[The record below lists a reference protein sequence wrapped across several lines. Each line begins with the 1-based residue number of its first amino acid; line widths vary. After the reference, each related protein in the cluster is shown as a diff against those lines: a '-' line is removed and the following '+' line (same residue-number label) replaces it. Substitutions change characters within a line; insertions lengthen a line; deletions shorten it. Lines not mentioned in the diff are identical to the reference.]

1 MADIRDLKKFP
12 GNKALGNEFMFFP
25 IDRTKTVKD
34 IPKLQPN
41 QVKVCAIINQG
52 KGKKVDPKT
61 GKRVRPLRP
70 NLCLVSEL
78 PDEDQVEYILA
89 LRKEK
94 KLELAN
100 KDEGTSIILK
110 PGERTVAQ
118 LINKYVD
125 TVLPSLKN
133 SERYEKDLREIWEPE
148 IGHLTLDEITADHIE
163 DVKDKLINK
172 ELAASSINNRVQCLK
187 SAFRFGAGKN
197 KKFRVRP
204 AWVTNDVS
212 KDIEA
217 MDLDNERNRYLSP
230 DELKRLKEQIKLST
244 SDDLE
249 DVCDFLL
256 AAGCRWSEMQ
266 GLTWDCFDKDQNV
279 ILFNKVLSRSV
290 CSGKEIVKGKTKLI
304 HEKNQLRSGL
314 KNGSKGRVFDIENL
328 PKLRM
333 MLLERKLESTDKL
346 IFPKNP
352 RTAFRTAVKR
362 ATEKAKA
369 EGSVSFSESFTWHD
383 FRHTCLSYLAQN
395 GVDEWTMKAHGGHES
410 LQSLERYSHLCPKQT
425 RKSTAVLNEVLYGN
439 G

>member
-1 MADIRDLKKFP
+1 MSINLKDLKKFP
-12 GNKALGNEFMFFP
+12 GNKDLGGDFMLLP
-25 IDRTKTVKD
+25 VDTRKYSVKD

-41 QVKVCAIINQG
+41 RVQVRAIIPQSIG
-52 KGKKVDPKT
+52 
-61 GKRVRPLRP
+61 RPLRP
-70 NLCLVSEL
+70 FLCLVSEL
-78 PDEDQVEYILA
+78 PDDDQ
-89 LRKEK
+89 
-94 KLELAN
+94 KLEILKKRKKKMLELDN
-100 KDEGTSIILK
+100 KIDGADITIK

-148 IGHLTLDEITADHIE
+148 IGHLTLNEITADDIE

-197 KKFRVRP
+197 KKFRLRP

-212 KDIEA
+212 KDVEA

-230 DELKRLKEQIKLST
+230 DELKRLREQIKLST

-290 CSGKEIVKGKTKLI
+290 YSGKEIVRGKTKLI
-304 HEKNQLRSGL
+304 HEKNQLRKGL
-314 KNGSKGRVFDIENL
+314 KNGSKGRVLDIENL
-328 PKLRM
+328 PKLRQ
-333 MLLERKLESTDKL
+333 MLLERKLESASNL

-362 ATEKAKA
+362 ATEIAKA
-369 EGSVSFSESFTWHD
+369 EGSVSFSESFHWHD

-410 LQSLERYSHLCPKQT
+410 LQSLERYSHLSPKQT
-425 RKSTAVLNEVLYGN
+425 RKSSAVLNEVLYGN

>member
-1 MADIRDLKKFP
+1 MSINLKDLKKFP
-12 GNKALGNEFMFFP
+12 GNKDLGGDFMLLP
-25 IDRTKTVKD
+25 VDTRKYSVKD

-41 QVKVCAIINQG
+41 RVQVRAIIPQSVG
-52 KGKKVDPKT
+52 
-61 GKRVRPLRP
+61 RPLRP
-70 NLCLVSEL
+70 FLCLVSDL
-78 PDEDQVEYILA
+78 PDKDQTERLIT

-94 KLELAN
+94 RLELVS
-100 KDEGTSIILK
+100 KDDGKTIIVK

-118 LINKYVD
+118 LINQYVD

-148 IGHLTLDEITADHIE
+148 IGHLTLNEITADDIE

-197 KKFRVRP
+197 KKFRLRP
-204 AWVTNDVS
+204 AWVNNDVS
-212 KDIEA
+212 KDVEA

-230 DELKRLKEQIKLST
+230 DELKRLREQIKLST

-290 CSGKEIVKGKTKLI
+290 CSGKEIVRGKTKLI
-304 HEKNQLRSGL
+304 HEKNQLRKGL
-314 KNGSKGRVFDIENL
+314 KNGSKGRVLDIENL
-328 PKLRM
+328 PKLRT
-333 MLLERKLESTDKL
+333 MLLERKLESASNL

-362 ATEKAKA
+362 ATEIAKA
-369 EGSVSFSESFTWHD
+369 EGSVSFSESFHWHD

-410 LQSLERYSHLCPKQT
+410 LQSLERYSHLSPKQT
-425 RKSTAVLNEVLYGN
+425 RKSSAVLNEVLYGN

>member
-1 MADIRDLKKFP
+1 MSINLKDLKKFP
-12 GNKALGNEFMFFP
+12 GNKNLGGEFMLLP
-25 IDRTKTVKD
+25 VDTRKYNVKD
-34 IPKLQPN
+34 IPKLPTN
-41 QVKVCAIINQG
+41 RVQVRAIIPQSVG
-52 KGKKVDPKT
+52 
-61 GKRVRPLRP
+61 RPLRP
-70 NLCLVSEL
+70 FLCLVSDL
-78 PDEDQVEYILA
+78 PDKDQTERLIT

-94 KLELAN
+94 RLELVS
-100 KDEGTSIILK
+100 KDDGKTIIVK

-118 LINKYVD
+118 LINQYVD

-148 IGHLTLDEITADHIE
+148 IGHLTLNEITADDIE

-197 KKFRVRP
+197 KKFRLRP
-204 AWVTNDVS
+204 AWVNNDVS
-212 KDIEA
+212 KDVEA

-230 DELKRLKEQIKLST
+230 DELKRLREQIKLST

-290 CSGKEIVKGKTKLI
+290 CSGKEIVRGKTKLI
-304 HEKNQLRSGL
+304 HEKNQLRKGL
-314 KNGSKGRVFDIENL
+314 KNGSKGRVLDIENL
-328 PKLRM
+328 PKLRT
-333 MLLERKLESTDKL
+333 MLLERKLESASNL

-362 ATEKAKA
+362 ATEIAKA
-369 EGSVSFSESFTWHD
+369 EGSVSFSESFHWHD

-410 LQSLERYSHLCPKQT
+410 LQSLERYSHLSPKQT
-425 RKSTAVLNEVLYGN
+425 RKSSAVLNEVLYGN

>member
-1 MADIRDLKKFP
+1 MRKDIKDLKKF
-12 GNKALGNEFMFFP
+12 KGNEHGGLYGLFP
-25 IDRTKTVKD
+25 IDRKKAVKD
-34 IPKLQPN
+34 IPKLGTHEVN
-41 QVKVCAIINQG
+41 VIAKFFRNAGSNVTAFRVVLCR
-52 KGKKVDPKT
+52 VD
-61 GKRVRPLRP
+61 
-70 NLCLVSEL
+70 EL
-78 PDEDQVEYILA
+78 PDFNGDDQGDFIIEKIRNVKDNMV
-89 LRKEK
+89 KE
-94 KLELAN
+94 N
-100 KDEGTSIILK
+100 KVSKTG
-110 PGERTVAQ
+110 GERTVSD
-118 LINKYVD
+118 LIEKYID

-148 IGHLTLDEITADHIE
+148 IGKITLDEITRDHIE
-163 DVKDKLINK
+163 DVKDKLIKK

-212 KDIEA
+212 KDVEA
-217 MDLDNERNRYLSP
+217 MNLDNERNRYLSP
-230 DELKRLKEQIKLST
+230 DELKRLKVEIKLST
-244 SDDLE
+244 SEDLE

-266 GLTWDCFDKDQNV
+266 GLTWECFDKDQNV
-279 ILFNKVLSRSV
+279 ILFNKVLARSV
-290 CSGKEIVKGKTKLI
+290 YSGKEIVRGKTKLI
-304 HEKNQLRSGL
+304 HEKNQLRNGL
-314 KNGSKGRVFDIENL
+314 KNGSKGRVLDVENF
-328 PKLRM
+328 PKLRQ
-333 MLLERKLESTDKL
+333 MLLERKIKSKSNL

-369 EGSVSFSESFTWHD
+369 EGSVSFSESFHWHD

-410 LQSLERYSHLCPKQT
+410 LKSLERYSHLCPEQT
-425 RKSTAVLNEVLYGN
+425 KKSSAVLNEVLYGN

>member
-1 MADIRDLKKFP
+1 MRKDIKDLKKF
-12 GNKALGNEFMFFP
+12 KGNEHGGLYGMFP
-25 IDRTKTVKD
+25 IDRKKAVKD
-34 IPKLQPN
+34 IPKLETH
-41 QVKVCAIINQG
+41 QVNVVAKFYRD
-52 KGKKVDPKT
+52 GKKDLRVVLCRVD
-61 GKRVRPLRP
+61 
-70 NLCLVSEL
+70 EL
-78 PDEDQVEYILA
+78 PDFNGDDQGDFIIEKIRNA
-89 LRKEK
+89 KENMVK
-94 KLELAN
+94 EN
-100 KDEGTSIILK
+100 KVSKTG
-110 PGERTVAQ
+110 GERTVSD
-118 LINKYVD
+118 LIEKYID

-133 SERYEKDLREIWEPE
+133 SERYEQDLREIWEPE
-148 IGHLTLDEITADHIE
+148 IGKITLDEITADDIE

-212 KDIEA
+212 KDVEA

-230 DELKRLKEQIKLST
+230 DELKRLREQIKLST

-290 CSGKEIVKGKTKLI
+290 CSGKEIVNGKTKLI
-304 HEKNQLRSGL
+304 HEKNQLRKGL
-314 KNGSKGRVFDIENL
+314 KNGSKGRVLDVENL
-328 PKLRM
+328 PKLRQ
-333 MLLERKLESTDKL
+333 MLLERKLESASNF
-346 IFPKNP
+346 IFPKSP

-369 EGSVSFSESFTWHD
+369 EGSVSFSESFHWHD

-410 LQSLERYSHLCPKQT
+410 LQSLERYSHLSPKQT
-425 RKSTAVLNEVLYGN
+425 RKSSAVLNEVLYGN
-439 G
+439 A

>member
-1 MADIRDLKKFP
+1 MSINLKDLKKFP
-12 GNKALGNEFMFFP
+12 GNKALGGEFMFFP
-25 IDRTKTVKD
+25 VEAKKYKVSD
-34 IPKLQPN
+34 IPNLPANRVQ
-41 QVKVCAIINQG
+41 VCAIINQ
-52 KGKKVDPKT
+52 GKKVDPKT

-70 NLCLVSEL
+70 MICLVSDI
-78 PDEDQVEYILA
+78 PDEDQVGTILKW
-89 LRKEK
+89 RREK

-100 KDEGTSIILK
+100 DDGKSIIVK

-212 KDIEA
+212 KDVEA

-279 ILFNKVLSRSV
+279 ILFNKVLARSV
-290 CSGKEIVKGKTKLI
+290 FSGKEIVKGKTKLI
-304 HEKNQLRSGL
+304 HEKNQLRNGL
-314 KNGSKGRVFDIENL
+314 KNGSKGRVLDIENL
-328 PKLRM
+328 PKLRK
-333 MLLERKLESTDKL
+333 MLLERKLESTDNL

-369 EGSVSFSESFTWHD
+369 EGSVSFSESFHWHD

-395 GVDEWTMKAHGGHES
+395 GVDEWTMKAHGGHDTV
-410 LQSLERYSHLCPKQT
+410 QSLERYSHLSPKQT
-425 RKSTAVLNEVLYGN
+425 RKSSAVLNEVLYGN

>member
-1 MADIRDLKKFP
+1 MSINLKDLKKFP
-12 GNKALGNEFMFFP
+12 GNKDLGGDFMLLP
-25 IDRTKTVKD
+25 VDTRKYSVKD

-41 QVKVCAIINQG
+41 RVQVRAIIPQSIG
-52 KGKKVDPKT
+52 
-61 GKRVRPLRP
+61 RPLRP
-70 NLCLVSEL
+70 FLCLVSEL
-78 PDEDQVEYILA
+78 PDDDQ
-89 LRKEK
+89 
-94 KLELAN
+94 KLEILKKRKKKMLELDN
-100 KDEGTSIILK
+100 KIDGADITIK

-148 IGHLTLDEITADHIE
+148 IGHLTLNEITADDIE

-197 KKFRVRP
+197 KKFRLRP

-212 KDIEA
+212 KDVEA

-230 DELKRLKEQIKLST
+230 DELKRLREQIKLST

-290 CSGKEIVKGKTKLI
+290 YSGKEIVRGKTKLI
-304 HEKNQLRSGL
+304 HEKNQLRKGL
-314 KNGSKGRVFDIENL
+314 KNGSKGRVLDVENL
-328 PKLRM
+328 PKLRQ
-333 MLLERKLESTDKL
+333 MLLERKLESTSNF

-362 ATEKAKA
+362 ATEIAKA
-369 EGSVSFSESFTWHD
+369 EGSVSFSESFHWHD

-410 LQSLERYSHLCPKQT
+410 LQSLERYSHLSPKQT
-425 RKSTAVLNEVLYGN
+425 RKSSAVLNEVLYGN

>member
-1 MADIRDLKKFP
+1 MSINLKDLKKFS
-12 GNKALGNEFMFFP
+12 GNNKLPKGIMFLP
-25 IDRTKTVKD
+25 VDSKNKTVKD
-34 IPKLQPN
+34 IPNLPADR
-41 QVKVCAIINQG
+41 VLVLGVYDQG
-52 KGKKVDPKT
+52 QKVDLKT
-61 GKRVRPLRP
+61 GKRVRALRIK
-70 NLCLVSEL
+70 LCLVSDL
-78 PDEDQVEYILA
+78 PDNDQLETIYKW
-89 LRKEK
+89 RNEK
-94 KLELAN
+94 KRELAN
-100 KDEGTSIILK
+100 KDNGTSIIVQ

-204 AWVTNDVS
+204 AWVTNDVT
-212 KDIEA
+212 KDVEA

-230 DELKRLKEQIKLST
+230 DELKRLREQIKLST
-244 SDDLE
+244 SDDLK

-279 ILFNKVLSRSV
+279 ILFNKVLARSV
-290 CSGKEIVKGKTKLI
+290 CSGKELVKGKTVLI
-304 HEKNQLRSGL
+304 HEKNQLRNGL
-314 KNGSKGRVFDIENL
+314 KNGSKGRVLDIKNL
-328 PKLRM
+328 PKLRK
-333 MLLERKLESTDKL
+333 MLLERKLESASNL

-362 ATEKAKA
+362 ATEIAKA
-369 EGSVSFSESFTWHD
+369 EGSVSFSESFHWHD

-410 LQSLERYSHLCPKQT
+410 LQSLERYSHLSPKQT
-425 RKSTAVLNEVLYGN
+425 RKSSAVLNEVLYGN

>member
-1 MADIRDLKKFP
+1 MADMRDLKKFQ
-12 GNKALGNEFMFFP
+12 GNKSLPKGIMFLP
-25 IDRTKTVKD
+25 VDSKNKTVKD
-34 IPKLQPN
+34 IPNLPADRVLVLGVYEQDNKVN
-41 QVKVCAIINQG
+41 Q
-52 KGKKVDPKT
+52 T
-61 GKRVRPLRP
+61 GKRVRPLRIK
-70 NLCLVSEL
+70 LCLVSEI
-78 PDEDQVEYILA
+78 PDNHQLETVFDW
-89 LRKEK
+89 RKQK
-94 KLELAN
+94 KQELVS
-100 KDEGTSIILK
+100 KDEGNTITVKS
-110 PGERTVAQ
+110 GERTVSE
-118 LINKYVD
+118 LIDKYID

-133 SERYEKDLREIWEPE
+133 SERYEQHLREVWEPE
-148 IGHLTLDEITADHIE
+148 IGHLTLNEITSDHVE
-163 DVKDKLINK
+163 DVKDKLINLD
-172 ELAASSINNRVQCLK
+172 LAASTINNRVQCLK
-187 SAFRFGAGKN
+187 SAFRFGAGNN

-204 AWVTNDVS
+204 AWVTNDVT
-212 KDIEA
+212 KDVEA

-249 DVCDFLL
+249 DVCEFLL

-279 ILFNKVLSRSV
+279 ILFNKVLARSN
-290 CSGKEIVKGKTKLI
+290 CTGKEKVNGKTVLI
-304 HEKNQLRSGL
+304 HEKNQLRNGL
-314 KNGSKGRVFDIENL
+314 KNGSKGRVLDIENM
-328 PKLRM
+328 PKLRK
-333 MLLERKLESTDKL
+333 MLLERKLESTSNL
-346 IFPKNP
+346 IFPKSP

-369 EGSVSFSESFTWHD
+369 EGSISFSESFHWHD

>member
-1 MADIRDLKKFP
+1 MRKDIKDLKKF
-12 GNKALGNEFMFFP
+12 KGNEHGGLYGLFP
-25 IDRTKTVKD
+25 IDRKKTVKD
-34 IPKLQPN
+34 IPKLGTHEVN
-41 QVKVCAIINQG
+41 VVAKFYRE
-52 KGKKVDPKT
+52 GKKEFRVVLCRVD
-61 GKRVRPLRP
+61 
-70 NLCLVSEL
+70 EL
-78 PDEDQVEYILA
+78 PDFNPKEPVQGNFIIDKIRNAKENMVQED
-89 LRKEK
+89 
-94 KLELAN
+94 KLS
-100 KDEGTSIILK
+100 KTG
-110 PGERTVAQ
+110 GERTVSD
-118 LINKYVD
+118 LIEKYID

-133 SERYEKDLREIWEPE
+133 SERYEKDLREIWEPA
-148 IGHLTLDEITADHIE
+148 IGKITLDEITRDHIE
-163 DVKDKLINK
+163 DVKDKLIKK

-197 KKFRVRP
+197 KKFRIRP

-212 KDIEA
+212 KDVEA
-217 MDLDNERNRYLSP
+217 MNLDNQRNRYLSP

-249 DVCDFLL
+249 DVCEFLL

-279 ILFNKVLSRSV
+279 ILFNKVLARSV
-290 CSGKEIVKGKTKLI
+290 CSGKEIVRGKTKLI

-314 KNGSKGRVFDIENL
+314 KNGSKGRVLDVENF
-328 PKLRM
+328 PKLRQ

-346 IFPKNP
+346 IFPKDP

-410 LQSLERYSHLCPKQT
+410 LKSLERYSHLCPEQT
-425 RKSTAVLNEVLYGN
+425 KKSSAVLNEVLYGN

>member
-1 MADIRDLKKFP
+1 MSINLKDLKKFP
-12 GNKALGNEFMFFP
+12 GNKDLGGDFMLLP
-25 IDRTKTVKD
+25 VDTRKYKVKD

-41 QVKVCAIINQG
+41 RVQVRAIIPQSIG
-52 KGKKVDPKT
+52 
-61 GKRVRPLRP
+61 RPLRP
-70 NLCLVSEL
+70 FLCLVSEL
-78 PDEDQVEYILA
+78 PDDDQ
-89 LRKEK
+89 
-94 KLELAN
+94 KLEILKKRKKKMLELDN
-100 KDEGTSIILK
+100 KIDGADITIK

-148 IGHLTLDEITADHIE
+148 IGHLTLNEITADDIE

-197 KKFRVRP
+197 KKFRLRP

-212 KDIEA
+212 KDVEA

-230 DELKRLKEQIKLST
+230 DELKRLREQIKLST

-290 CSGKEIVKGKTKLI
+290 YSGKEIVRGKTKLI
-304 HEKNQLRSGL
+304 HEKNQLRKGL
-314 KNGSKGRVFDIENL
+314 KNGSKGRVLDIENL
-328 PKLRM
+328 PKLRT
-333 MLLERKLESTDKL
+333 MLLERKLESASNL

-362 ATEKAKA
+362 ATEIAKA
-369 EGSVSFSESFTWHD
+369 EGSVSFSESFHWHD

-410 LQSLERYSHLCPKQT
+410 LQSLERYSHLSPKQT
-425 RKSTAVLNEVLYGN
+425 RKSSAVLNEVLYGN

>member
-12 GNKALGNEFMFFP
+12 GNKLLGGEFMFFP
-25 IDRTKTVKD
+25 VDRTKTVKD
-34 IPKLQPN
+34 IPNLPSN
-41 QVKVCAIINQG
+41 QVKVCAIINQ
-52 KGKKVDPKT
+52 GKKVDPKT

-70 NLCLVSEL
+70 MICLVSDI
-78 PDEDQVEYILA
+78 PDEDQVGTILKWRRA
-89 LRKEK
+89 K

-100 KDEGTSIILK
+100 KDDGKSIIVK

-148 IGHLTLDEITADHIE
+148 IGKITLDEITRDHIE
-163 DVKDKLINK
+163 DVKDKLIKK

-212 KDIEA
+212 KDVEA

-279 ILFNKVLSRSV
+279 ILFNKVLARSV
-290 CSGKEIVKGKTKLI
+290 FSGKEIVKGKTKLI
-304 HEKNQLRSGL
+304 HEKNQLRNGL
-314 KNGSKGRVFDIENL
+314 KNGSKGRVLDIENL
-328 PKLRM
+328 PKLRK
-333 MLLERKLESTDKL
+333 MLLERKLESTDNL

-362 ATEKAKA
+362 ATEIAKA
-369 EGSVSFSESFTWHD
+369 EGSVSFSESFHWHD

-410 LQSLERYSHLCPKQT
+410 LKSLERYSHLCPEQT
-425 RKSTAVLNEVLYGN
+425 KKSSAVLNEVLYGN

>member
-1 MADIRDLKKFP
+1 MSINLKDLKKFP
-12 GNKALGNEFMFFP
+12 GNKALGGDFMLLP
-25 IDRTKTVKD
+25 VDTRKYNVKD
-34 IPKLQPN
+34 IPKLPTN
-41 QVKVCAIINQG
+41 RVQVRAIIPQSIG
-52 KGKKVDPKT
+52 
-61 GKRVRPLRP
+61 RPLRP
-70 NLCLVSEL
+70 FLCLVSDL
-78 PDEDQVEYILA
+78 PDNDQFGKIHGKRNEKIAELDNKEDGKAVIV
-89 LRKEK
+89 
-94 KLELAN
+94 
-100 KDEGTSIILK
+100 K

-148 IGHLTLDEITADHIE
+148 IGKITLDEITRDHIE
-163 DVKDKLINK
+163 DVKDKLIKK

-212 KDIEA
+212 KDVEA

-279 ILFNKVLSRSV
+279 ILFNKVLARSV
-290 CSGKEIVKGKTKLI
+290 FSGKEIVKGKTKLI
-304 HEKNQLRSGL
+304 HEKNQLRNGL
-314 KNGSKGRVFDIENL
+314 KNGSKGRVLDIENL
-328 PKLRM
+328 PKLRT
-333 MLLERKLESTDKL
+333 MLLERKLESTSNL

-362 ATEKAKA
+362 ATEIAKA
-369 EGSVSFSESFTWHD
+369 EGSVSFSESFHWHD

>member
-1 MADIRDLKKFP
+1 MSINLKDLKKFP
-12 GNKALGNEFMFFP
+12 GNKDLGGDFMLLP
-25 IDRTKTVKD
+25 VDTRKYSVKD

-41 QVKVCAIINQG
+41 
-52 KGKKVDPKT
+52 
-61 GKRVRPLRP
+61 
-70 NLCLVSEL
+70 
-78 PDEDQVEYILA
+78 DQ
-89 LRKEK
+89 
-94 KLELAN
+94 KLEILKKRKKKMLELDN
-100 KDEGTSIILK
+100 KIDGADITIK

-148 IGHLTLDEITADHIE
+148 IGHLTLNEITADDIE

-197 KKFRVRP
+197 KKFRLRP

-212 KDIEA
+212 KDVEA

-230 DELKRLKEQIKLST
+230 DELKRLREQIKLST

-290 CSGKEIVKGKTKLI
+290 YSGKEIVRGKTKLI
-304 HEKNQLRSGL
+304 HEKNQLRKGL
-314 KNGSKGRVFDIENL
+314 KNGSKGRVLDVENL
-328 PKLRM
+328 PKLRQ
-333 MLLERKLESTDKL
+333 MLLERKLESTSNF
-346 IFPKNP
+346 IFPKI
-352 RTAFRTAVKR
+352 
-362 ATEKAKA
+362 
-369 EGSVSFSESFTWHD
+369 
-383 FRHTCLSYLAQN
+383 
-395 GVDEWTMKAHGGHES
+395 HGPHLG
-410 LQSLERYSHLCPKQT
+410 LQ
-425 RKSTAVLNEVLYGN
+425 
-439 G
+439 